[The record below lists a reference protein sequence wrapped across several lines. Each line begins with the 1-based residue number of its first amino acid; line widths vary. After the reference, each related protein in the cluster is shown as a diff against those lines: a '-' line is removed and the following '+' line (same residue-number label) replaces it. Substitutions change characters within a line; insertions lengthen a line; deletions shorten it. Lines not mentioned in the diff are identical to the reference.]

1 MQTPNELEQH
11 YAQRITEILESVA
24 AAIET
29 GEITNE
35 DERDTWIYESIDQS
49 SIIYTRE
56 AIQTLLCSANENAW
70 TDDVGSD
77 IPMHGDRINWS
88 ALALFA
94 MRQDVN
100 DRLPAWEDKE
110 N

>member
-1 MQTPNELEQH
+1 
-11 YAQRITEILESVA
+11 
-24 AAIET
+24 
-29 GEITNE
+29 
-35 DERDTWIYESIDQS
+35 
-49 SIIYTRE
+49 
-56 AIQTLLCSANENAW
+56 
-70 TDDVGSD
+70 
-77 IPMHGDRINWS
+77 MHGDRINWS